1 MNDYAFGNFLTS
13 LRQEKGMTQK
23 LLGEYLGVSDKAV
36 SKWEMGAAKPRPDT
50 LAKLATLFSVSI
62 DELMAGKRRKEQKS
76 SSPVVEQVTQYRMQL
91 RYWQKRLAWYGLG
104 AVLLASLVALLLSV
118 SPIPVVD
125 RVIGPLL
132 SPLLLLGIL
141 ILFVMMGIAAVR
153 MLRLRK
159 AFCDSCPEG
168 ILLLREERG
177 RRAYVSTKTERILL
191 GISGGC
197 IAVGWCCRLGN
208 NGYWPALVAWA
219 IGYALFAA
227 ILIRACRKRRN

>member
-1 MNDYAFGNFLTS
+1 MNDYAFGNFLMS

-23 LLGEYLGVSDKAV
+23 QLGERLGVSDKAV

-62 DELMAGKRRKEQKS
+62 DELMAGKRREATMD
-76 SSPVVEQVTQYRMQL
+76 SPSVMDQVTQYQSQI
-91 RYWQKRLAWYGLG
+91 RYWQKRLGWYAFGT
-104 AVLLASLVALLLSV
+104 VLLGSLLALLLSV

-141 ILFVMMGIAAVR
+141 LLFVMMGIVAVR
-153 MLRLRK
+153 MMRLRK

-168 ILLLREERG
+168 ILLLREERY
-177 RRAYVSTKTERILL
+177 RRAYVYTKTERILL
-191 GISGGC
+191 GIAGGF
-197 IAVGWCCRLGN
+197 IVLGWCCRLGN
-208 NGYWPALVAWA
+208 NDHWHALVAWT